1 MSQKEPTNHS
11 ELGYIL
17 NFDDSSGELPEG
29 VVHRESYEEWK
40 KFALE
45 FYNNPDNPY
54 TTSEGI
60 IIDMKA
66 GTWRCKNIIEKVK
79 DEEEK
84 KKLFEILDK
93 YNVLRGKMIALKKKA
108 FGIVRAKPEDPKTV
122 KKSILDSRKTEILE
136 LFGKFYN
143 LYDVHR
149 FVAEEYGLIVS
160 EETLGSF
167 RNQHIDQIK
176 ELQEEYKRDYSTIRL
191 THKRSRLEELNE
203 LYQDRK
209 HLYTLT
215 KSTESYRLLLITLD
229 QIKKEVE
236 GDLLVVQGNIDVNIE
251 TTINIHIQQE
261 VIKSLAIKDII
272 LYRVAARLGKNP
284 MYLINRLHNSFYSKF
299 NGFGE
304 LAEDIQGQTP
314 IYPSQIIYNFDE
326 IRPKVELN
334 LAEKNRLESFP
345 KLSESTIENL
355 QEKKNDIVELI
366 KKKRQIIEN
375 SRERLEEIEKKKS
388 EEKPNNNN
396 E

>member
-1 MSQKEPTNHS
+1 MSQKEPTDNHS

-17 NFDDSSGELPEG
+17 NFDDSNGQLPEG

-45 FYNNPDNPY
+45 FYNDPNNPY
-54 TTSEGI
+54 TTSEGVV
-60 IIDMKA
+60 IDMKA
-66 GTWRCKNIIEKVK
+66 GTWRCKSVIEKIK

-84 KKLFEILDK
+84 KKLFDILDK

-108 FGIVRAKPEDPKTV
+108 FGIVRAKPGDPKTS
-122 KKSILDSRKTEILE
+122 KKSILDSRRTEILE

-143 LYDVHR
+143 LNDVHR
-149 FVAEEYGLIVS
+149 FIAEEFGLIVS
-160 EETLGSF
+160 EDTLGSF

-215 KSTESYRLLLITLD
+215 KSTESYRLLLITLE

-261 VIKSLAIKDII
+261 IIKSLAIKDII
-272 LYRVAARLGKNP
+272 LSRVAARLGKNP
-284 MYLINRLHNSFYSKF
+284 MYLINRLHNSYYSKF

-304 LAEDIQGQTP
+304 PDEDIQNNQPTF
-314 IYPSQIIYNFDE
+314 PSQIIYNFDE

-334 LAEKNRLESFP
+334 LAEKKRLEEFP
-345 KLSESTIENL
+345 PLSEDVTQLMLEN
-355 QEKKNDIVELI
+355 KNDIVELI
-366 KKKRQIIEN
+366 KKKRQNIEN
-375 SRERLEEIEKKKS
+375 NKEKIDNLEKEKENKK
-388 EEKPNNNN
+388 NT
-396 E
+396 